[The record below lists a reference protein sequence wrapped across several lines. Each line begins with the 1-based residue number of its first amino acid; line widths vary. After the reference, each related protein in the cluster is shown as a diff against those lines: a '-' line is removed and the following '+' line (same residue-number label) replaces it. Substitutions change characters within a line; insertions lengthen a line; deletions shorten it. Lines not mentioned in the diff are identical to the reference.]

1 MSTYRVATLNAQARF
16 EGDGDAAVEA
26 IARRVLASQPAAPA
40 GAPAQSVSLMQVDVT
55 LPPYNA
61 DPTGARDSRKAI
73 QDAIDAV
80 AARGGGT
87 VYLPAGTYRV
97 EDPYIEL
104 KGFVL
109 VRGAGMNSTQIIAQ
123 PRKPVTGEAAQD
135 MVGVF
140 HTGSWLTRKKDASM
154 LRFGVT
160 DLMIRSH
167 RSGVQIQA
175 PLDGVY
181 GVLFNTDLGKDP
193 ADPDCVATLNFVEV
207 WGMEVGI
214 AIIGND
220 DQAMK
225 CFGLKVRHSKKAGLI
240 VGKPPGHPEGDAGAA
255 DNKFFGADIGGSNQG
270 GGDHAGIEI
279 YTSQTKFTNSTSWY
293 THSNTTVE
301 KLYCLEGGKSDMEM
315 GGPKNPNREA
325 QKNGAG
331 WYIAA
336 TKCTFTGC
344 EAQENGGHGF
354 ILRYGDS
361 ALVGCRGES
370 SSYAPTQANATAKN
384 KAADFYVC
392 DAGAG
397 HTIITSCTAAL
408 VRPSEGGARWGF
420 YVEGWVNNLD
430 IAHCTT
436 VGIPNPPGAEHP
448 VRLWRELG
456 DNVYVQVDKFTK
468 STRPKERDKADPVK
482 SYPIVPVEGVTSE
495 EGRSYI
501 AIDPN
506 TGYGFVRLE
515 MTSTMDFADGA
526 VIANLPAEAPAPQ
539 FTVNGLASKGS
550 VWIPQDTR
558 EVKHYGAATTGA
570 KIQVTVP
577 AFFKV
582 S

>member
-1 MSTYRVATLNAQARF
+1 MSPYRIATLNAQSRF

-26 IARRVLASQPAAPA
+26 VARRVLASQPAASA

-80 AARGGGT
+80 ASRGGGT

-109 VRGAGMNSTQIIAQ
+109 VRGAGMNATQIIAQ

-135 MVGVF
+135 KVGVF
-140 HTGSWLTRKKDASM
+140 HTGSWLKRKKDASM

-167 RSGVQIQA
+167 RSGLQIQA

-193 ADPDCVATLNFVEV
+193 ADPDCVSTLNFVEV

-214 AIIGND
+214 AVIGND

-344 EAQENGGHGF
+344 EAQ
-354 ILRYGDS
+354 
-361 ALVGCRGES
+361 
-370 SSYAPTQANATAKN
+370 
-384 KAADFYVC
+384 
-392 DAGAG
+392 
-397 HTIITSCTAAL
+397 
-408 VRPSEGGARWGF
+408 
-420 YVEGWVNNLD
+420 
-430 IAHCTT
+430 
-436 VGIPNPPGAEHP
+436 
-448 VRLWRELG
+448 
-456 DNVYVQVDKFTK
+456 
-468 STRPKERDKADPVK
+468 
-482 SYPIVPVEGVTSE
+482 
-495 EGRSYI
+495 
-501 AIDPN
+501 
-506 TGYGFVRLE
+506 
-515 MTSTMDFADGA
+515 
-526 VIANLPAEAPAPQ
+526 
-539 FTVNGLASKGS
+539 
-550 VWIPQDTR
+550 
-558 EVKHYGAATTGA
+558 
-570 KIQVTVP
+570 
-577 AFFKV
+577 
-582 S
+582 